1 MFCFL
6 YSVSIDI
13 HRYLEFYH
21 HDFNNPIQ
29 VSKLV
34 PGVSGSQCRAA
45 LEAVN
50 WDTSIAVKNL
60 KIDKLYRIGVAE
72 KTTCEKV
79 LKSVDWD
86 LEQAAALLLDQ

>member
-1 MFCFL
+1 MIQKWFPL
-6 YSVSIDI
+6 KS
-13 HRYLEFYH
+13 
-21 HDFNNPIQ
+21 IQ

-86 LEQAAALLLDQ
+86 LEQAAALLLDQWWFYMHAFTS